1 MKQKKILSEDQGMH
15 YFTMIL
21 IGLHYLHSK
30 KIIHRDLKPEN
41 ILIDNLPGG
50 VDILVIGDFGVSTL
64 DIQKIKIT
72 KTLSGKTTP
81 AYMAPE
87 MIAEKLSTTK
97 VDMWALGVI
106 LYQLVSNKHPFEA
119 ATFFNT
125 MNLIR
130 KREPAPLPST
140 VSPFIKEI
148 IAKLLDKNPETRLD
162 A

>member
-1 MKQKKILSEDQGMH
+1 M
-15 YFTMIL
+15 
-21 IGLHYLHSK
+21 
-30 KIIHRDLKPEN
+30 
-41 ILIDNLPGG
+41 
-50 VDILVIGDFGVSTL
+50 
-64 DIQKIKIT
+64 
-72 KTLSGKTTP
+72 SGKTTP

-87 MIAEKLSTTK
+87 MIAEKPSTTK

-106 LYQLVSNKHPFEA
+106 IYELFSNQLPFKGP
-119 ATFFNT
+119 TFNDT

-130 KREPAPLPST
+130 EKEPAPLPST